1 MSEQSP
7 FVLSPLGQRSAV
19 GAEIATPARPRGAGD
34 NVLSAASEDI
44 LRQYVRQIWQHRRR
58 IEREQRLIKQVYD
71 AAHAAGLRRGTVKEV
86 IGLLELDTAQLDERL
101 ERAAARERYWSV
113 VEDLR
118 DELHATGDELAGEK
132 TEG

>member
-1 MSEQSP
+1 MTVENQ
-7 FVLSPLGQRSAV
+7 PLPGPSVRDLTDGTSV
-19 GAEIATPARPRGAGD
+19 ATPARPRGAGD
-34 NVLSAASEDI
+34 NVLPATSEEI

-58 IEREQRLIKQVYD
+58 IEREQDHIKRVYD

-86 IGLLELDTAQLDERL
+86 IGLLELDSEQLDARL
-101 ERAAARERYWSV
+101 ERAAARDRYWSV

-118 DELHATGDELAGEK
+118 DELHAAGDEPAGT